1 MIARLHRVWWG
12 LRQES
17 SWGWRELAKGRLR
30 WQIDVVA
37 YRAMSLARVARYY
50 KQHETERFRVLETK
64 SGVTLYYRTNRGDI
78 QGIREIFIDEI
89 YRLPEG
95 VEVTGLVDFGAN
107 IGLATVWL
115 ATTYKLT
122 GVIAVEPLPENAR
135 LLRTNVRA
143 NNIACQVIEAA
154 VGTTTGITYFA
165 ETSESN
171 LGHVADTGREIPLV
185 DVREIVNELSFSR
198 PLLKMDIEGMEGEL
212 LQAIDP
218 VWTRKFV
225 AMVMEMH
232 PGIVNVGELVQIITD
247 QGFDYRDSYEITK
260 GYQRLKRERLFLR
273 REI

>member
-115 ATTYKLT
+115 ATTYNLT

-154 VGTTTGITYFA
+154 VGTTTGVTYFA

-171 LGHVADTGREIPLV
+171 LGHVADAGRQIPLI
-185 DVREIVNELSFSR
+185 DVREIVNELSFSH

-232 PGIVNVGELVQIITD
+232 PEIVNVGELVQIISA

-260 GYQRLKRERLFLR
+260 GYHRSTRERLFLR
-273 REI
+273 REN

>member
-17 SWGWRELAKGRLR
+17 SWGWRELATGRLR
-30 WQIDVVA
+30 WQIDVIA
-37 YRAMSLARVARYY
+37 YRAMAFPSVARYY
-50 KQHETERFRVLETK
+50 KKHELDRFRVLKTK

-89 YRLPEG
+89 YRLPEH
-95 VEVTGLVDFGAN
+95 VKVTGLVDLGAN

-115 ATTYKLT
+115 ATTYGLT
-122 GVIAVEPLPENAR
+122 GVIAVEPLPENTR

-154 VGTTTGITYFA
+154 VGTTTGVTYFA

-171 LGHVADTGREIPLV
+171 LGHVADAGREIPLI
-185 DVREIVNELSFSR
+185 DVREIVNELSFSD

-212 LQAIDP
+212 LQSIDP

-232 PGIVNVGELVQIITD
+232 PEIVNVGELVQIIRN
-247 QGFDYRDSYEITK
+247 QSFDYRDSYETTK
-260 GYQRLKRERLFLR
+260 GYRRSKRERLFVR
-273 REI
+273 QEI

>member
-17 SWGWRELAKGRLR
+17 SWGWRELATGRLR
-30 WQIDVVA
+30 WQIDVIA
-37 YRAMSLARVARYY
+37 YRAMTFPSVARYY
-50 KQHETERFRVLETK
+50 KKHELDRFRVLKTK
-64 SGVTLYYRTNRGDI
+64 GGVTLYYRTNRGDI

-89 YRLPEG
+89 YRLPEH
-95 VEVTGLVDFGAN
+95 VKVTGLVDLGAN

-115 ATTYKLT
+115 ATTYGLT

-154 VGTTTGITYFA
+154 VGTTTGVTYFA

-171 LGHVADTGREIPLV
+171 LGHVADAGREIPLV
-185 DVREIVNELSFSR
+185 DVREIINELSFSR

-212 LQAIDP
+212 LQSIDP

-232 PGIVNVGELVQIITD
+232 PEIVNVGELVQIISD
-247 QGFDYRDSYEITK
+247 QGFEYRESYEITK
-260 GYQRLKRERLFLR
+260 GYQRAKRERLFVR
-273 REI
+273 QEI

>member
-50 KQHETERFRVLETK
+50 KQHEAERFRVLETK

-115 ATTYKLT
+115 ATTYGLT

-154 VGTTTGITYFA
+154 VGTTTGVTYFA

-171 LGHVADTGREIPLV
+171 LGHVADAGRQIPLV
-185 DVREIVNELSFSR
+185 DVREIVNELSFSH

-232 PGIVNVGELVQIITD
+232 PEIVNVGELVQIISD

-260 GYQRLKRERLFLR
+260 GYQRSKRERLFLR
-273 REI
+273 REN

>member
-17 SWGWRELAKGRLR
+17 SWGWRELATGRLR
-30 WQIDVVA
+30 WQIDVIA
-37 YRAMSLARVARYY
+37 YRAMTFPSVARYY
-50 KQHETERFRVLETK
+50 KKHELDRFRVLKTK
-64 SGVTLYYRTNRGDI
+64 GGVTLYYRTNRGDI

-89 YRLPEG
+89 YRLPEH
-95 VEVTGLVDFGAN
+95 VKVTGLVDLGAN

-115 ATTYKLT
+115 ATTYGLT

-143 NNIACQVIEAA
+143 NHIACQVIEAA
-154 VGTTTGITYFA
+154 VGTTTGVTYFA

-171 LGHVADTGREIPLV
+171 LGHVADAGRAIPLV

-212 LQAIDP
+212 LQSIDP

-232 PGIVNVGELVQIITD
+232 PEIVNVGELVQIISD
-247 QGFDYRDSYEITK
+247 QGFEYRESYEITK
-260 GYQRLKRERLFLR
+260 GYQRAKRERLFVR
-273 REI
+273 QEI

>member
-17 SWGWRELAKGRLR
+17 SWGWRELAKGRIR
-30 WQIDVVA
+30 WQIDVFA
-37 YRAMSLARVARYY
+37 YRAMAFPRVARYY
-50 KQHETERFRVLETK
+50 KQHETERFRILETK

-95 VEVTGLVDFGAN
+95 VGVTGLVDFGAN

-115 ATTYKLT
+115 ATTYGLD
-122 GVIAVEPLPENAR
+122 GVVALEPLPENAR

-154 VGTTTGITYFA
+154 VGTSTGVTYFA

-171 LGHVADTGREIPLV
+171 LGHVAEVGREIPLV
-185 DVREIVNELSFSR
+185 DVREIVNELSFARS
-198 PLLKMDIEGMEGEL
+198 LLKMDIEGMEGEL
-212 LQAIDP
+212 LKSIDP
-218 VWTRKFV
+218 EWTRKFV

-232 PGIVNVGELVQIITD
+232 PEIVNVGELVQIITD
-247 QGFDYRDSYEITK
+247 QGFDYRDSYETTK
-260 GYQRLKRERLFLR
+260 GYQRSKRERLFVR
-273 REI
+273 QEI

>member
-115 ATTYKLT
+115 ATTYNLT

-154 VGTTTGITYFA
+154 VGTTTGVTYFA

-212 LQAIDP
+212 LQSIDP

>member
-17 SWGWRELAKGRLR
+17 SWGWRELATGRLR
-30 WQIDVVA
+30 WQIDVIA
-37 YRAMSLARVARYY
+37 YRAMAFPSVARYY
-50 KQHETERFRVLETK
+50 KKHELDRFRVLKTK
-64 SGVTLYYRTNRGDI
+64 SGITLYYRTNRGDI

-89 YRLPEG
+89 YRLPEH
-95 VEVTGLVDFGAN
+95 VKVTGLVDLGAN

-115 ATTYKLT
+115 ATTYGLT
-122 GVIAVEPLPENAR
+122 GVIAVEPLPENTR

-154 VGTTTGITYFA
+154 VGTTTGVTYFA

-171 LGHVADTGREIPLV
+171 LGHVADAGREIPLI
-185 DVREIVNELSFSR
+185 DVREIVNELSFSD

-212 LQAIDP
+212 LQSIDP

-232 PGIVNVGELVQIITD
+232 PEIVNVGELVQIIRN
-247 QGFDYRDSYEITK
+247 QSFDYRDSYETTK
-260 GYQRLKRERLFLR
+260 GYRRSKRERLFVR
-273 REI
+273 QEI

>member
-232 PGIVNVGELVQIITD
+232 PGIVNVGELAQIITD

>member
-17 SWGWRELAKGRLR
+17 SWGWRELATGRLR
-30 WQIDVVA
+30 WQIDVIA
-37 YRAMSLARVARYY
+37 YRAMAFPSVARYY
-50 KQHETERFRVLETK
+50 KKHELDRFRVLKTK
-64 SGVTLYYRTNRGDI
+64 SGITLYYRTNRGDI

-89 YRLPEG
+89 YRLPEH
-95 VEVTGLVDFGAN
+95 VKVTGLVDLGAN

-115 ATTYKLT
+115 ATTYGLT
-122 GVIAVEPLPENAR
+122 GVIAVEPLPENTR

-154 VGTTTGITYFA
+154 VGTTTGATYFA

-171 LGHVADTGREIPLV
+171 LGHVADAGREIPLI
-185 DVREIVNELSFSR
+185 DVREIVNELSFSD

-212 LQAIDP
+212 LQSIDP

-232 PGIVNVGELVQIITD
+232 PEIVNVGELVQIIRN
-247 QGFDYRDSYEITK
+247 QSFDYRDSYETTK
-260 GYQRLKRERLFLR
+260 GYRRSKRERLFVR
-273 REI
+273 QEI

>member
-17 SWGWRELAKGRLR
+17 SWGWRELATGRLR
-30 WQIDVVA
+30 WQIDVIA
-37 YRAMSLARVARYY
+37 YRAMAFPSVARYY
-50 KQHETERFRVLETK
+50 KKHELDRFRVLKTK

-89 YRLPEG
+89 YRLPEH
-95 VEVTGLVDFGAN
+95 VKVTGLVDLGAN

-115 ATTYKLT
+115 ATTYGLT
-122 GVIAVEPLPENAR
+122 GVIAVEPLPENTR

-154 VGTTTGITYFA
+154 VGTTTGATYFA

-171 LGHVADTGREIPLV
+171 LGHVADAGREIPLI
-185 DVREIVNELSFSR
+185 DVREIVNELSFSD

-212 LQAIDP
+212 LQSIDP

-232 PGIVNVGELVQIITD
+232 PEIVNVGELVQIIRN
-247 QGFDYRDSYEITK
+247 QSFDYRDSYETTK
-260 GYQRLKRERLFLR
+260 GYRRSKRERLFVR
-273 REI
+273 QEI

>member
-17 SWGWRELAKGRLR
+17 SWGWRELATGRLR
-30 WQIDVVA
+30 WQIDVIA
-37 YRAMSLARVARYY
+37 YRAMAFPSVARYY
-50 KQHETERFRVLETK
+50 KKHELDRFRVLKTK

-89 YRLPEG
+89 YRLPEH
-95 VEVTGLVDFGAN
+95 VKVTGLVDLGAN

-115 ATTYKLT
+115 ATTYGLT
-122 GVIAVEPLPENAR
+122 GVIAVEPLPENTR

-154 VGTTTGITYFA
+154 VGTTTGVTYFA

-171 LGHVADTGREIPLV
+171 LGHVADAGREIPLI
-185 DVREIVNELSFSR
+185 DVREIVNELSFSD

-212 LQAIDP
+212 LQSIDP

-232 PGIVNVGELVQIITD
+232 PAIVNVGELVQIISA
-247 QGFDYRDSYEITK
+247 QGFDYRDSYETTK
-260 GYQRLKRERLFLR
+260 GYRRSKRERLFVR
-273 REI
+273 QEI

>member
-17 SWGWRELAKGRLR
+17 SWGWRELATGRLR
-30 WQIDVVA
+30 WQIDVIA
-37 YRAMSLARVARYY
+37 YRAMTFPSVARYY
-50 KQHETERFRVLETK
+50 KKHELDRFRVLKTK
-64 SGVTLYYRTNRGDI
+64 GGVTLYYRTNRGDI

-89 YRLPEG
+89 YRLPEH
-95 VEVTGLVDFGAN
+95 VKVTGLVDLGAN

-115 ATTYKLT
+115 ATTYGLT

-143 NNIACQVIEAA
+143 NHIACQVIEAA
-154 VGTTTGITYFA
+154 VGTTTGVTYFA

-171 LGHVADTGREIPLV
+171 LGHVADAGREIPLV

-212 LQAIDP
+212 LQSIDP

-232 PGIVNVGELVQIITD
+232 PEIVNVGELVQIISD
-247 QGFDYRDSYEITK
+247 QGFEYRESYEITK
-260 GYQRLKRERLFLR
+260 GYQRAKRERLFVR
-273 REI
+273 QEI